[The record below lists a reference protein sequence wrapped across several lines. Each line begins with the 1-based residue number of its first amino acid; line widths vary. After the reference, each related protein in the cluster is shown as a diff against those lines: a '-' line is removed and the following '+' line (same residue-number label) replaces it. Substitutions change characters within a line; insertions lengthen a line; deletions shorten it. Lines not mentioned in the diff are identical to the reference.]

1 MDKDWYI
8 SYRFYDDRYKQQYPK
23 GKQVIVKGM
32 NSFRALA
39 DRRAATEVL
48 LQSTFD
54 ELKNLG
60 YNPIT
65 NTVSKPIIASDTLS
79 QYTPM
84 LQALKEASK
93 LLQVAESTM
102 DDIDDTIKYITPAA
116 EKLGYSDLNIGD
128 IGKKHIIKMLE
139 QAAIKK
145 DGEFSGHKYN
155 KLRTYLHII
164 FEKLEDD
171 EVIQHNPVSSTKK
184 THKGIIKKIRTTI
197 TEEEAIRALEHFSIT
212 YPAFARFM
220 HIFYHS
226 GARKTELLHVKY
238 GDVNLQKQTV
248 KLLVKKGKI
257 YTEHLMPIKNVAMKY
272 WVQAIANTAPGHF
285 VFSKGFVG
293 GDKELDADVIRRLW
307 YRNAKQK
314 LHIEADFYS
323 LKHLHT
329 TKMREVFSAEEVA
342 KHNRHSKEMV
352 DRVYDTKKKEREDLL
367 IKNVKG
373 ELGE

>member
-8 SYRFYDDRYKQQYPK
+8 SYRFYDERYKQQYPK
-23 GKQVIVKGM
+23 GKQVKVKGM
-32 NSFRALA
+32 NSFHVLA
-39 DRRAATEVL
+39 DRRAATESL

-84 LQALKEASK
+84 LVALAEASK
-93 LLQVAESTM
+93 LLKLAGSTM
-102 DDIDDTIKYITPAA
+102 ADIDDTIKYITPAA
-116 EKLGYSDLNIGD
+116 DKLGYSELNIID
-128 IGKKHIIKMLE
+128 ISKKHIIKILE
-139 QAAIKK
+139 QAALKK
-145 DGEFSGHKYN
+145 DGSFSGHKYN
-155 KLRTYLHII
+155 KLRTYLRII
-164 FEKLEDD
+164 FEKLEEN
-171 EVIQHNPVSSTKK
+171 EVIPHNPVASTKK
-184 THKGIIKKIRTTI
+184 TFKGIIKKIRTTI
-197 TEEEAIRALEHFSIT
+197 TEKEAVKALNHFSVT

-238 GDVNLQKQTV
+238 ADVNLQKQTV
-248 KLLVKKGKI
+248 KLLVKKGKV

-272 WVQAIANTAPGHF
+272 WVQAIANTAPGQY

-293 GDKELDADVIRRLW
+293 GEKELDADVIRKLW
-307 YRNAKQK
+307 YRNAKLQ
-314 LHIEADFYS
+314 LNIEADFYS

-342 KHNRHSKEMV
+342 KHNRHSIQMV
-352 DRVYDTKKKEREDLL
+352 NKVYDTKKKEREDLL